1 MKSRSASLGVVITGG
16 TAGLGLAMARE
27 FLRAGDRV
35 VVCSRRDSNLAL
47 ALQTLEREVPG
58 GEAHGMACDV
68 SDPRQAAEFAAF
80 AAGKLCV
87 IDRWINNAG
96 TAGRMRRPLWELDL
110 TDIDETCRT
119 NLSGSMMLCSEALR
133 VMLRQPDGGAGPRYH
148 IFNMGFTAA
157 GLHSSPT
164 SVPHRASKRA
174 VAIMS
179 ELFRQE
185 LEAAGKRSVG
195 VHELSPGLA
204 LTDLLLRDATP
215 EQKRFFNAM
224 AETPETV
231 AAKLVPMIRAA
242 TGRGG
247 TLRYQPVLFMLAKLA
262 ASLFGYRKERFFD
275 REGEWRSGGGV
286 LKL

>member
-1 MKSRSASLGVVITGG
+1 MKRRSTSLGVVITGG

-35 VVCSRRDSNLAL
+35 VICSRRESNLAS
-47 ALQTLEREVPG
+47 ALQTLGREVPG
-58 GEAHGMACDV
+58 GEVHGMACDV
-68 SDPRQAAEFAAF
+68 SDARQAAEFAAF
-80 AAGKLCV
+80 AASKLGV

-119 NLSGSMMLCSEALR
+119 NLSGSMMLCAEALR
-133 VMLRQPDGGAGPRYH
+133 VMLRQPEGEGEPRYH
-148 IFNMGFTAA
+148 LFNMGFTAA
-157 GLHSSPT
+157 GLRSSPT

-179 ELFRQE
+179 ELLQQE
-185 LEAAGKRSVG
+185 LETAGKRSVA
-195 VHELSPGLA
+195 VHELSPGLV

-215 EQKRFFNAM
+215 AQKRFFNAM

-231 AAKLVPMIRAA
+231 AAKLVPAIRAI

-247 TLRYQPVLFMLAKLA
+247 TLRYQPVIFMLAKLT
-262 ASLFGYRKERFFD
+262 ASMFGYRKERFFD
-275 REGEWRSGGGV
+275 SEGERRSGGGV
-286 LKL
+286 L